1 MSEPTSVV
9 GVEEKEEC
17 RQHRFRKEPAW
28 LLHKEAAVNKKEGRY
43 KAANLKA

>member
-17 RQHRFRKEPAW
+17 NKSAGSTDSGRSQPGSFTRKQ
-28 LLHKEAAVNKKEGRY
+28 L
-43 KAANLKA
+43 